1 MSRGGLSV
9 LSSAL
14 PRNTTGEETF
24 QEPSTWANP
33 QYPQAP
39 RQALTSNPMPF
50 ATPAAQKHAVD
61 INAPNGSA
69 STIADN
75 VSAANSSTANTPYG
89 TEQEQRLQRPGQFSS
104 VDYDA
109 LDRKSSYRS
118 QSSSPLDTRKAQP
131 TSSHFFDSNRP
142 DGPRH
147 AGFSPPSRMSIFSAS
162 KRAESPPLSS
172 KPLNAMHPSAGIVTG
187 SGSSRMIAR

>member
-1 MSRGGLSV
+1 M
-9 LSSAL
+9 SSAL
-14 PRNTTGEETF
+14 PRNTSAEETF

-33 QYPQAP
+33 QYHQAP
-39 RQALTSNPMPF
+39 RQNLTSNPMSF

-61 INAPNGSA
+61 IHAPNGSA

-75 VSAANSSTANTPYG
+75 ASAANSSTANTPYG

-109 LDRKSSYRS
+109 LDRKSGFRS
-118 QSSSPLDTRKAQP
+118 QSSSPLDMRKAQP
-131 TSSHFFDSNRP
+131 TSSHLFDSNRP
-142 DGPRH
+142 DGSRH
-147 AGFSPPSRMSIFSAS
+147 PGFSPPSRMSIFGTS

-172 KPLNAMHPSAGIVTG
+172 KPLNAMHSAAGIITG
-187 SGSSRMIAR
+187 SGSGRMIAR